1 MTRTHTL
8 LDDSSELVIYWV
20 KSVLCGEYRYGA
32 TEQLLLA
39 GQWTALVTVQLM
51 NGVRI
56 QAGMRADQRR
66 ILSYE
71 IVNKLKK
78 TSNLGFDE
86 SFATFCVIRQF
97 LEIW

>member
-1 MTRTHTL
+1 
-8 LDDSSELVIYWV
+8 
-20 KSVLCGEYRYGA
+20 
-32 TEQLLLA
+32 
-39 GQWTALVTVQLM
+39 VTVQLT

-78 TSNLGFDE
+78 ISNLGFDE

-97 LEIW
+97 LEI